1 MVWKAEELPSRLRV
15 ASVVG
20 KRTDSEATELVTKVK
35 DRSDGSLPLFISDN
49 LDAYPHALLNVY
61 GEREEP
67 KREKRPG
74 RPRTK
79 LVIKQAAGRPA
90 CSTPRSSST
99 GTSTEG

>member
-1 MVWKAEELPSRLRV
+1 
-15 ASVVG
+15 VVGG

-61 GEREEP
+61 GEERGRSPSERSAQGGQGP
-67 KREKRPG
+67 NRSSSHRP
-74 RPRTK
+74 T
-79 LVIKQAAGRPA
+79 